1 MFYCLYS
8 NICKFFLND
17 RSKAVFN
24 SSMEHFTSCSNN
36 SRSFKLKW
44 KQIHDEETRET
55 VYDLCVDKASGIA
68 TIKRRGEIESILT
81 FDTSQKTK
89 GIFTTPYGRI
99 TIDIVT
105 LCINMP
111 SVLTNCFRL
120 EYDIC
125 HDDGNRERNIFSVRL
140 I

>member
-1 MFYCLYS
+1 MRRNIEITTSAYDKPYITNCLYEDS
-8 NICKFFLND
+8 EAFL
-17 RSKAVFN
+17 
-24 SSMEHFTSCSNN
+24 
-36 SRSFKLKW
+36 KLKC
-44 KQIHDEETRET
+44 KQIHDGETRET